1 MKGRWAKYLMT
12 GAMVAILAACSSKP
26 TDRGQQYKD
35 GKLSQPFS
43 LVNQPDAVGAPIN
56 AGDFS
61 EQVYQIRNAS
71 PRLYGS
77 QSSVYNAVQ
86 DWLRAGGDTRNMRQF
101 GIDAWQMEGA
111 DNYGNVQFTGYYTP
125 VIQARHSRQG
135 EFQYP
140 IYRMPPKRGRLPSRA
155 EIYSGALSENYVL
168 AYSNSLMDNFIM
180 DVQGSGYIDFGD
192 GSPLNFFS
200 YSGKNG
206 HAYRSSGKV
215 LIDRG
220 EVKKEDM
227 SMQAIRECVSSSAAL
242 FPSTVV
248 NSTASSPRTICP
260 SLSPK
265 KCSFSPDT
273 VHPSQTRFSQP
284 EISFA
289 CALRSSDS
297 AGNCLPSRISWRYLS
312 SHCNSGAKV
321 CFKVSSVITVPN
333 GCSANAEL
341 VINPPVFQG
350 RGQRHQPAHPHRFAY
365 YTAQTMHAA
374 YR

>member
-61 EQVYQIRNAS
+61 EQVYQIRKAS
-71 PRLYGS
+71 PRLYGA
-77 QSSVYNAVQ
+77 QNNVYSAVQ

-101 GIDAWQMEGA
+101 GIDAADGGRITTVTSSLPVTTPGCPGA
-111 DNYGNVQFTGYYTP
+111 THAP
-125 VIQARHSRQG
+125 G

-155 EIYSGALSENYVL
+155 EIYAGALSENYVL

-200 YSGKNG
+200 YAGKM
-206 HAYRSSGKV
+206 AMP
-215 LIDRG
+215 I
-220 EVKKEDM
+220 
-227 SMQAIRECVSSSAAL
+227 AA
-242 FPSTVV
+242 
-248 NSTASSPRTICP
+248 
-260 SLSPK
+260 
-265 KCSFSPDT
+265 
-273 VHPSQTRFSQP
+273 
-284 EISFA
+284 
-289 CALRSSDS
+289 
-297 AGNCLPSRISWRYLS
+297 
-312 SHCNSGAKV
+312 
-321 CFKVSSVITVPN
+321 SVR
-333 GCSANAEL
+333 C
-341 VINPPVFQG
+341 
-350 RGQRHQPAHPHRFAY
+350 
-365 YTAQTMHAA
+365 
-374 YR
+374 